1 VDEARDAGAG
11 SELVVLPACVVVV
24 RGLAVLS
31 RELPIDVRDTGRG
44 GATRDDADGGATTR
58 AWLVV
63 ATARPDALVT
73 PDAPDAPG
81 EETAEVS
88 FAASLGPEAFAA
100 ELAGAFP
107 FTKRCSLA
115 SYTIAEPAAEAAVA
129 LEFTVRVR
137 RAGDVEA
144 LTCEVK
150 TSLGGSFTTFH
161 LVLAASAD

>member
-1 VDEARDAGAG
+1 VDEARGAGAG
-11 SELVVLPACVVVV
+11 SERVVLPPCVVVE
-24 RGLAVLS
+24 REPAVLS
-31 RELPIDVRDTGRG
+31 REPPIDVRDTGGG
-44 GATRDDADGGATTR
+44 GATREDADGGATTR
-58 AWLVV
+58 ACLIVTTV
-63 ATARPDALVT
+63 RPDAPVT
-73 PDAPDAPG
+73 PDAPGEDA
-81 EETAEVS
+81 AEVS
-88 FAASLGPEAFAA
+88 FAASLGPETLAA

-137 RAGDVEA
+137 RAGAVEA

-161 LVLAASAD
+161 LVLVASAA